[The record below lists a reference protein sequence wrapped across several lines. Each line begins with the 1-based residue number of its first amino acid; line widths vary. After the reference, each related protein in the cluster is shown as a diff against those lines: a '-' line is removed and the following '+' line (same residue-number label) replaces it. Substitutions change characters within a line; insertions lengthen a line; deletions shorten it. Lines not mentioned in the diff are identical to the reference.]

1 MKIKESTEKRKPEQK
16 KRSPRRAR
24 KKRNRGKTAANK
36 ASKKKAQNSKKNAS
50 EKVVAKQ
57 AKKKPKKKA
66 SQPKTEGKKKEG
78 GAKNSKTKQNKGGKS
93 QKAQKSQKKSQKPQ
107 KKNKSKQKQT
117 KKGKKKMNIRS
128 RLFGLSR
135 KTKSETQLVSIFSE
149 TLVNDIRFKGKYS
162 TRVEISLDLHG
173 QQMYT
178 TKKAAPKPAQK
189 PKKAESEKPVKK
201 KKVNVRQEVLV
212 LCRKT
217 RSEDELIEKFGEKI
231 VNEMRFKGKFSSR
244 IELTMDQFGK
254 RQYTTKKSAKAQ
266 RSIRKNQIRAAIRSL
281 IDMGSAQNFEA
292 C

>member
-16 KRSPRRAR
+16 KQKPAEGK
-24 KKRNRGKTAANK
+24 KKRNKGKTAANK

-107 KKNKSKQKQT
+107 KKNKSKQKQKQS

-128 RLFGLSR
+128 RLLGLCR
-135 KTKSETQLVSIFSE
+135 KTKSETQLISIFSE

-162 TRVEISLDLHG
+162 NRVEISLDLHG
-173 QQMYT
+173 QRMYT
-178 TKKAAPKPAQK
+178 TKKAASKPAQK

-254 RQYTTKKSAKAQ
+254 RQYTTKK
-266 RSIRKNQIRAAIRSL
+266 IRKSSTQHSKKIKYELRY
-281 IDMGSAQNFEA
+281 EV
-292 C
+292 